1 MEQSFDL
8 PDSTDWL
15 GTPLSLLAPLESSL
29 RCQVCKDFFDTPVI
43 TSCSHTFCS
52 LCIRR
57 CLSTEGKCPTCR
69 SGDQEL
75 KLRRNWL
82 VQEILE
88 AFKNARESAL
98 TLAKKEAARIAAGD
112 NGAPETVPKK
122 RKVSQV
128 DNTEATDIVQGS
140 PQRVR
145 TRSRSQMAQAQ
156 AQTDGQDRS
165 RPSSFQEVIEDSQ
178 DEDFI
183 PGSALVT
190 QDQLQD
196 QLKIQFRQSNRHSG
210 MLNPTAIRGFKS
222 NSSYSRLLQVQ
233 SRQPPISPSKPLD
246 RLPAMN
252 YSLLKDIQLRKK
264 FRDLGIPDWGPRQLL
279 QRRHTEWMNL
289 WNANCDSTF
298 PKTKKDLLREL
309 DIWERTQGG
318 FAPTQ
323 SSLMPTNTVM
333 AKDFDAAQWSVNHE
347 TDFKR
352 LIANARKKSDDQV
365 RSTIP
370 GAAQSSVS
378 NTAGV
383 DNSAQPA
390 SGVERSAPIEINS
403 DSPAPGDISR

>member
-1 MEQSFDL
+1 MEPSFDL

-57 CLSTEGKCPTCR
+57 CLSTEGRCPTCR

-98 TLAKKEAARIAAGD
+98 TLARKEAARIVAEKAG
-112 NGAPETVPKK
+112 GSEPLSKK
-122 RKVSQV
+122 RRLR
-128 DNTEATDIVQGS
+128 DNCEAQAIDDGEGES
-140 PQRVR
+140 GRVR
-145 TRSRSQMAQAQ
+145 TRS
-156 AQTDGQDRS
+156 QTQVVRAPAGGHDDGQAS
-165 RPSSFQEVIEDSQ
+165 GSVEVIEDSQ
-178 DEDFI
+178 DEEFVPEDGMVACPICGRRMKNEAVFAHLDSCTGDS
-183 PGSALVT
+183 GSVANSVRKPQSSFGPLQT
-190 QDQLQD
+190 QMQ
-196 QLKIQFRQSNRHSG
+196 G
-210 MLNPTAIRGFKS
+210 PM
-222 NSSYSRLLQVQ
+222 
-233 SRQPPISPSKPLD
+233 PPAKTLE
-246 RLPAMN
+246 RLPAIN

-289 WNANCDSTF
+289 WNANCDSSV
-298 PKTKKDLLREL
+298 PKSKRDLLREL
-309 DIWERTQGG
+309 DVWERTQGG
-318 FAPTQ
+318 FAPHQ
-323 SSLMPTNTVM
+323 SSLGPSTAVM
-333 AKDFDAAQWSVNHE
+333 AKDFNTAQWSVSHD

-352 LIANARKKSDDQV
+352 LIENARKRSDAQI

-370 GAAQSSVS
+370 GAAQVSGSSD
-378 NTAGV
+378 TPV
-383 DNSAQPA
+383 DHPA
-390 SGVERSAPIEINS
+390 RPAAEIEADLPPENKM
-403 DSPAPGDISR
+403 DPNVPNDML

>member
-1 MEQSFDL
+1 MPNHFTRISQRVLAFDTSTFWRLPLQATPQESVPFYDPASAHALRGFSSLMEQSFEL

-98 TLAKKEAARIAAGD
+98 TFAKKEAARIAAGD
-112 NGAPETVPKK
+112 NKTPAPIPKK

-128 DNTEATDIVQGS
+128 DNAEATGVVQGS

-156 AQTDGQDRS
+156 AQVGGQEGDQS
-165 RPSSFQEVIEDSQ
+165 SSFQEVIEDSQ

-183 PGSALVT
+183 PG
-190 QDQLQD
+190 
-196 QLKIQFRQSNRHSG
+196 
-210 MLNPTAIRGFKS
+210 KS
-222 NSSYSRLLQVQ
+222 HIDHL
-233 SRQPPISPSKPLD
+233 
-246 RLPAMN
+246 
-252 YSLLKDIQLRKK
+252 
-264 FRDLGIPDWGPRQLL
+264 
-279 QRRHTEWMNL
+279 
-289 WNANCDSTF
+289 
-298 PKTKKDLLREL
+298 
-309 DIWERTQGG
+309 
-318 FAPTQ
+318 
-323 SSLMPTNTVM
+323 
-333 AKDFDAAQWSVNHE
+333 
-347 TDFKR
+347 
-352 LIANARKKSDDQV
+352 
-365 RSTIP
+365 
-370 GAAQSSVS
+370 
-378 NTAGV
+378 
-383 DNSAQPA
+383 
-390 SGVERSAPIEINS
+390 
-403 DSPAPGDISR
+403 

>member
-15 GTPLSLLAPLESSL
+15 DTPLSLLAPLESSL

-98 TLAKKEAARIAAGD
+98 TLARKEAARIAAGND
-112 NGAPETVPKK
+112 EVSEPALKK
-122 RKVSQV
+122 RKVSRV
-128 DNTEATDIVQGS
+128 DHTEATETIQHS

-145 TRSRSQMAQAQ
+145 TRSRSQMAPAQ
-156 AQTDGQDRS
+156 SNGQERNQGS
-165 RPSSFQEVIEDSQ
+165 LLQEVIEDSQ

-183 PGSALVT
+183 PDDGMVACPICNRRMKNEAVFAHLDKCTGDTASASKPAPAKQRSFGS
-190 QDQLQD
+190 LQP
-196 QLKIQFRQSNRHSG
+196 QARQ
-210 MLNPTAIRGFKS
+210 T
-222 NSSYSRLLQVQ
+222 
-233 SRQPPISPSKPLD
+233 PISPSQAPE

-252 YSLLKDIQLRKK
+252 YSLLKDNQLRRK
-264 FRDLGIPDWGPRQLL
+264 FRDLGIPDWGQRQLL

-298 PKTKKDLLREL
+298 PRTKKELLREL

-318 FAPTQ
+318 FATAQ
-323 SSLMPTNTVM
+323 SSIVPNNTVM
-333 AKDFDAAQWSVNHE
+333 AKEFDAAQWSVSHDN
-347 TDFKR
+347 DFKR
-352 LIANARKKSDDQV
+352 LIANARKKSDAQV

-370 GAAQSSVS
+370 GAAQASGS
-378 NTAGV
+378 NNTVV
-383 DNSAQPA
+383 DSSAQPA
-390 SGVERSAPIEINS
+390 SGVARGTPIEINS
-403 DSPAPGDISR
+403 DPPGPNEMSG

>member
-98 TLAKKEAARIAAGD
+98 TLAMKEAARIAAGD
-112 NGAPETVPKK
+112 NETPESAPKK

-128 DNTEATDIVQGS
+128 DHTEATGVVQGS
-140 PQRVR
+140 PQRVH

-156 AQTDGQDRS
+156 AQTHGQDRS
-165 RPSSFQEVIEDSQ
+165 RPSSFQEVIEDSE

-183 PGSALVT
+183 PGRMKNEAVFAHLDKCTGDPGPAPKPATNSAPA
-190 QDQLQD
+190 
-196 QLKIQFRQSNRHSG
+196 KQSSFG
-210 MLNPTAIRGFKS
+210 
-222 NSSYSRLLQVQ
+222 LLQVQ
-233 SRQPPISPSKPLD
+233 SRQPPISPSKPLE

-252 YSLLKDIQLRKK
+252 YSLLKDNQLRKK

-318 FAPTQ
+318 FAPSQ

-370 GAAQSSVS
+370 GAAQSSTS
-378 NTAGV
+378 NATGV

-403 DSPAPGDISR
+403 DPPVPGDMSR

>member
-15 GTPLSLLAPLESSL
+15 DTPLSLLAPLESSL

-88 AFKNARESAL
+88 AFKNARKSAL
-98 TLAKKEAARIAAGD
+98 TLARKEAARIAAGGD
-112 NGAPETVPKK
+112 EDPEPAPKK

-128 DNTEATDIVQGS
+128 DHSEAPEVNPHS

-145 TRSRSQMAQAQ
+145 TRSRSQMAQSQ
-156 AQTDGQDRS
+156 ADGQDRNQA
-165 RPSSFQEVIEDSQ
+165 SSVQEVIEDSQ
-178 DEDFI
+178 DEDFVPDDGMVACPI
-183 PGSALVT
+183 CNRRMKNEAVFAHLDKCTGNTGSAPKPAPAK
-190 QDQLQD
+190 QKSFGSLQPHA
-196 QLKIQFRQSNRHSG
+196 RQ
-210 MLNPTAIRGFKS
+210 T
-222 NSSYSRLLQVQ
+222 
-233 SRQPPISPSKPLD
+233 PISPSKAPE
-246 RLPAMN
+246 RLPAIN
-252 YSLLKDIQLRKK
+252 YSLLKDNQLRRK

-279 QRRHTEWMNL
+279 QRRHIEWMNL
-289 WNANCDSTF
+289 WNANCDSTS
-298 PKTKKDLLREL
+298 PRTKKELLREL

-318 FAPTQ
+318 IATAQ
-323 SSLMPTNTVM
+323 SSLVPTNTVM
-333 AKDFDAAQWSVNHE
+333 AKDFDAAQWSVSHDN
-347 TDFKR
+347 DFKR
-352 LIANARKKSDDQV
+352 LIANARKKSDAQV

-370 GAAQSSVS
+370 GAAQAAES
-378 NTAGV
+378 NSTAV
-383 DNSAQPA
+383 DSSAQLA
-390 SGVERSAPIEINS
+390 SGVEKGTPIEINS
-403 DSPAPGDISR
+403 DPPGPSDMSG

>member
-1 MEQSFDL
+1 MEQTFDL

-98 TLAKKEAARIAAGD
+98 TLAKKEAARIAGGNNED
-112 NGAPETVPKK
+112 PEPIPKK

-128 DNTEATDIVQGS
+128 GHTEATGVVQGS

-156 AQTDGQDRS
+156 AQTDGQGRS
-165 RPSSFQEVIEDSQ
+165 QPSSFQEVIEDSQ

-183 PGSALVT
+183 PGRSH
-190 QDQLQD
+190 
-196 QLKIQFRQSNRHSG
+196 N
-210 MLNPTAIRGFKS
+210 
-222 NSSYSRLLQVQ
+222 
-233 SRQPPISPSKPLD
+233 
-246 RLPAMN
+246 
-252 YSLLKDIQLRKK
+252 
-264 FRDLGIPDWGPRQLL
+264 
-279 QRRHTEWMNL
+279 
-289 WNANCDSTF
+289 
-298 PKTKKDLLREL
+298 
-309 DIWERTQGG
+309 
-318 FAPTQ
+318 
-323 SSLMPTNTVM
+323 
-333 AKDFDAAQWSVNHE
+333 NH
-347 TDFKR
+347 
-352 LIANARKKSDDQV
+352 L
-365 RSTIP
+365 
-370 GAAQSSVS
+370 
-378 NTAGV
+378 
-383 DNSAQPA
+383 
-390 SGVERSAPIEINS
+390 
-403 DSPAPGDISR
+403 

>member
-1 MEQSFDL
+1 
-8 PDSTDWL
+8 
-15 GTPLSLLAPLESSL
+15 
-29 RCQVCKDFFDTPVI
+29 
-43 TSCSHTFCS
+43 
-52 LCIRR
+52 
-57 CLSTEGKCPTCR
+57 
-69 SGDQEL
+69 
-75 KLRRNWL
+75 
-82 VQEILE
+82 
-88 AFKNARESAL
+88 
-98 TLAKKEAARIAAGD
+98 
-112 NGAPETVPKK
+112 
-122 RKVSQV
+122 
-128 DNTEATDIVQGS
+128 
-140 PQRVR
+140 
-145 TRSRSQMAQAQ
+145 
-156 AQTDGQDRS
+156 
-165 RPSSFQEVIEDSQ
+165 
-178 DEDFI
+178 
-183 PGSALVT
+183 
-190 QDQLQD
+190 
-196 QLKIQFRQSNRHSG
+196 
-210 MLNPTAIRGFKS
+210 
-222 NSSYSRLLQVQ
+222 
-233 SRQPPISPSKPLD
+233 
-246 RLPAMN
+246 MN